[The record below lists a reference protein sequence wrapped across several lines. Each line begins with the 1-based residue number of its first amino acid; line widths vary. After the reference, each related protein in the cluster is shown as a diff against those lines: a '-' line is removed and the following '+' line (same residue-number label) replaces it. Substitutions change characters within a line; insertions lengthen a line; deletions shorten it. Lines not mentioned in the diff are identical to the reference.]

1 MANKLNSVSI
11 LTVGEA
17 RGHNL
22 KIDQTSL
29 EQALKVAQSMKR
41 IKVTMGHGAPV
52 TGILGYIDNFSIK
65 GDRLLGDLNLFNT
78 NEAQFVEQLAQVL
91 PEGFGI
97 SLTFSGVPEIMGAER
112 FARVTE
118 IYDCS
123 IVSEPAANPAGMFS
137 AFSAVDMKKLQ
148 MNEAPVEVKKE
159 LSEPAVVAAPAP
171 EAPAVETP
179 AAVEAP
185 KAELAEVPA
194 NNSSDKEE
202 MGIVDS
208 YKKAVQR
215 KIKNSPLNPNNF
227 ETEPTLTDIAAM
239 LDELLGL
246 MKADAASDV
255 VEAPEMP
262 SEDMTKK
269 EMSAKVEEKAD
280 EKAVTTLEK
289 AKADA
294 AGAVA
299 VPAESSQPLGRA
311 EILNQFNAE
320 KNPTRRSEL
329 LRKLGL

>member
-1 MANKLNSVSI
+1 MANKLNGVSI

-137 AFSAVDMKKLQ
+137 AFCAVDMQKLQ

-179 AAVEAP
+179 AVVEAP
-185 KAELAEVPA
+185 KAELAEMPA
-194 NNSSDKEE
+194 DKPAEK
-202 MGIVDS
+202 M
-208 YKKAVQR
+208 A
-215 KIKNSPLNPNNF
+215 
-227 ETEPTLTDIAAM
+227 EPTLTDIAAM
-239 LDELLGL
+239 LSELLVL
-246 MKADAASDV
+246 MKADATQDV
-255 VEAPEMP
+255 TEAPEAP
-262 SEDMTKK
+262 AAPAQDMAKPYG
-269 EMSAKVEEKAD
+269 MSAKSD
-280 EKAVTTLEK
+280 EKTSTTLEK

>member
-52 TGILGYIDNFSIK
+52 TGILGYIDNFLIK

-97 SLTFSGVPEIMGAER
+97 SLTFSGVPEVMGSER

-159 LSEPAVVAAPAP
+159 LSEPAVVAVPAP

-185 KAELAEVPA
+185 KAELAEMP
-194 NNSSDKEE
+194 EE
-202 MGIVDS
+202 
-208 YKKAVQR
+208 KKDEQKMA
-215 KIKNSPLNPNNF
+215 
-227 ETEPTLTDIAAM
+227 EPTLTDIAAM
-239 LDELLGL
+239 LTKLIGMLTPKIEENEDDEEMGYKKEE
-246 MKADAASDV
+246 MSKADD
-255 VEAPEMP
+255 
-262 SEDMTKK
+262 
-269 EMSAKVEEKAD
+269 
-280 EKAVTTLEK
+280 KAVTTLEK

-320 KNPTRRSEL
+320 KNPARRSEL

>member
-1 MANKLNSVSI
+1 MANKLKNVSI
-11 LTVGEA
+11 LTIGEA

-22 KIDQTSL
+22 LIDEKSL
-29 EQALKVAQSMKR
+29 EQALAVAQSMKR

-52 TGILGYIDNFSIK
+52 TGILGYIDGFRIEEE
-65 GDRLLGDLNLFNT
+65 RLMGDLTLFNT
-78 NEAQFVEQLAQVL
+78 NEAQFVQHLAQVL
-91 PEGFGI
+91 PEGFGM
-97 SLTFSGVPEIMGAER
+97 SLTFSGVPEEVAGNR

-179 AAVEAP
+179 AVVEAP

-194 NNSSDKEE
+194 DKPAEK
-202 MGIVDS
+202 M
-208 YKKAVQR
+208 A
-215 KIKNSPLNPNNF
+215 
-227 ETEPTLTDIAAM
+227 EPTLTDIAGM
-239 LDELLGL
+239 LAELLAL
-246 MKADAASDV
+246 MKADATQDV
-255 VEAPEMP
+255 TEAPEMP
-262 SEDMTKK
+262 AEDMAKK
-269 EMSAKVEEKAD
+269 EMSAKTEEKAD

>member
-1 MANKLNSVSI
+1 MAYMANKLNSVSI

-97 SLTFSGVPEIMGAER
+97 SLTFSGVPEIMGSER

-159 LSEPAVVAAPAP
+159 LSEPAVVAVPAP
-171 EAPAVETP
+171 EAPAIETP
-179 AAVEAP
+179 AVVEAP
-185 KAELAEVPA
+185 KAELAEMP
-194 NNSSDKEE
+194 EE
-202 MGIVDS
+202 
-208 YKKAVQR
+208 KKDEQKMA
-215 KIKNSPLNPNNF
+215 
-227 ETEPTLTDIAAM
+227 EPTLTDIAAM
-239 LDELLGL
+239 LTKLIGMLTPKIEEDEDDEEMGYKKEE
-246 MKADAASDV
+246 MSKADD
-255 VEAPEMP
+255 
-262 SEDMTKK
+262 
-269 EMSAKVEEKAD
+269 
-280 EKAVTTLEK
+280 KAVTTLEK

>member
-1 MANKLNSVSI
+1 MANKLSNVSI

-17 RGHNL
+17 KGHDL
-22 KIDQTSL
+22 LIDQTSL
-29 EQALKVAQSMKR
+29 EQALAVALTMKR
-41 IKVTMGHGAPV
+41 IKVTMGHGAEV
-52 TGILGYIDNFSIK
+52 SGILGYIDGFKIE
-65 GDRLLGDLNLFNT
+65 GDQLMGDLTLFNT
-78 NEAQFVEQLAQVL
+78 NEAQFVQHLANVL
-91 PEGFGI
+91 PEGFGL
-97 SLTFSGVPEIMGAER
+97 SLTFSGVPEQVAGDR

-118 IYDCS
+118 IYDIS
-123 IVSEPAANPAGMFS
+123 VVSTPAANPAGMFS
-137 AFSAVDMKKLQ
+137 AFTAVDMKKLQ

-159 LSEPAVVAAPAP
+159 LSEPAVVAVPAP

-179 AAVEAP
+179 AVVEAP
-185 KAELAEVPA
+185 KAELAEMPA
-194 NNSSDKEE
+194 DKPEE
-202 MGIVDS
+202 KM
-208 YKKAVQR
+208 AQ
-215 KIKNSPLNPNNF
+215 
-227 ETEPTLTDIAAM
+227 PTLIDIAAM
-239 LDELLGL
+239 LTEVLAL
-246 MKADAASDV
+246 MKADEASDV

-320 KNPTRRSEL
+320 KNPARRSEL

>member
-1 MANKLNSVSI
+1 MANKLKNVSI
-11 LTVGEA
+11 LTIGEA

-22 KIDQTSL
+22 LIDEKSL
-29 EQALKVAQSMKR
+29 EQALAVAQSMKR

-52 TGILGYIDNFSIK
+52 TGILGYIDGFRIE
-65 GDRLLGDLNLFNT
+65 GERLMGDLTLFNT
-78 NEAQFVEQLAQVL
+78 NEAQFVQHLAQVL
-91 PEGFGI
+91 PEGFGM
-97 SLTFSGVPEIMGAER
+97 SLTFSGVPEEVAGNR

-179 AAVEAP
+179 AVVEAP
-185 KAELAEVPA
+185 KAELAEMPA
-194 NNSSDKEE
+194 DKPEE
-202 MGIVDS
+202 KM
-208 YKKAVQR
+208 A
-215 KIKNSPLNPNNF
+215 
-227 ETEPTLTDIAAM
+227 EPTLIDIAAM
-239 LDELLGL
+239 LTEVLAL

-262 SEDMTKK
+262 SEDMAKK
-269 EMSAKVEEKAD
+269 EMSAKTEEKAD

>member
-1 MANKLNSVSI
+1 MANKLKNVSI
-11 LTVGEA
+11 LTIGEA

-22 KIDQTSL
+22 LIDEKSL
-29 EQALKVAQSMKR
+29 EQALAVAQSMKR

-52 TGILGYIDNFSIK
+52 TGILGYIDGFRIE
-65 GDRLLGDLNLFNT
+65 GDRLMGDLTLFNT
-78 NEAQFVEQLAQVL
+78 NEAQFVQHLAQVL
-91 PEGFGI
+91 PEGFGM
-97 SLTFSGVPEIMGAER
+97 SLTFSGVPEEVAGNR

-179 AAVEAP
+179 AVVEAP

-194 NNSSDKEE
+194 DKPAEK
-202 MGIVDS
+202 M
-208 YKKAVQR
+208 A
-215 KIKNSPLNPNNF
+215 
-227 ETEPTLTDIAAM
+227 EPTLTDIAGM
-239 LDELLGL
+239 LAELLAL
-246 MKADAASDV
+246 MKADATQDV
-255 VEAPEMP
+255 TEAPEMP
-262 SEDMTKK
+262 AEDMSKK
-269 EMSAKVEEKAD
+269 EMSAKTEEKAD

-320 KNPTRRSEL
+320 KNPARRSEL

>member
-159 LSEPAVVAAPAP
+159 LSEPTVEAAPVSAPIVETAPAP
-171 EAPAVETP
+171 IEA
-179 AAVEAP
+179 
-185 KAELAEVPA
+185 KAELAEMP
-194 NNSSDKEE
+194 EE
-202 MGIVDS
+202 
-208 YKKAVQR
+208 KKDEQKMA
-215 KIKNSPLNPNNF
+215 
-227 ETEPTLTDIAAM
+227 EPTLTDIAAM
-239 LDELLGL
+239 LTKLIGMLTPKIEEDEDDEEMGYKKEE
-246 MKADAASDV
+246 MSKADD
-255 VEAPEMP
+255 
-262 SEDMTKK
+262 
-269 EMSAKVEEKAD
+269 
-280 EKAVTTLEK
+280 KAVTTLEK

-320 KNPTRRSEL
+320 KNPARRSEL

>member
-1 MANKLNSVSI
+1 MANKLSNVSI

-17 RGHNL
+17 KGHNL
-22 KIDQTSL
+22 LIDQTSL
-29 EQALKVAQSMKR
+29 EQALAVALTMKR

-97 SLTFSGVPEIMGAER
+97 SLTFSGVPEVMGSER

-179 AAVEAP
+179 AVVEAP
-185 KAELAEVPA
+185 KAELAEMPA
-194 NNSSDKEE
+194 DKPEE
-202 MGIVDS
+202 KM
-208 YKKAVQR
+208 A
-215 KIKNSPLNPNNF
+215 
-227 ETEPTLTDIAAM
+227 EPTLIDIAAM
-239 LDELLGL
+239 LTEVLAL

-255 VEAPEMP
+255 VEAPEMAA
-262 SEDMTKK
+262 EL
-269 EMSAKVEEKAD
+269 SAKTDEKAD
-280 EKAVTTLEK
+280 DKAVTTLEK

>member
-1 MANKLNSVSI
+1 MANKLSNVSI

-17 RGHNL
+17 KGHNL
-22 KIDQTSL
+22 LIDQTSL

-41 IKVTMGHGAPV
+41 IKVTMGHGAEV
-52 TGILGYIDNFSIK
+52 SGILGYIDGFKIE
-65 GDRLLGDLNLFNT
+65 GDRLMGDLTLFNT
-78 NEAQFVEQLAQVL
+78 NEAQFVQHLANVL
-91 PEGFGI
+91 PEGFGL
-97 SLTFSGVPEIMGAER
+97 SLTFSGVPEQVAGNR
-112 FARVTE
+112 FARVSE
-118 IYDCS
+118 IYDIS
-123 IVSEPAANPAGMFS
+123 VVSSPAANSAGLFS
-137 AFSAVDMKKLQ
+137 AFTAVDMKKLQ

-171 EAPAVETP
+171 EAPAVEAP
-179 AAVEAP
+179 AVVEAP

-194 NNSSDKEE
+194 DKPAEK
-202 MGIVDS
+202 M
-208 YKKAVQR
+208 A
-215 KIKNSPLNPNNF
+215 
-227 ETEPTLTDIAAM
+227 EPTLIDIAAM
-239 LDELLGL
+239 LTEVLAL

-262 SEDMTKK
+262 AEDMAKK
-269 EMSAKVEEKAD
+269 EMSAKTEEKAD

-320 KNPTRRSEL
+320 KNPARRSEL

>member
-1 MANKLNSVSI
+1 MANKLSDVSI

-17 RGHNL
+17 KGHNL
-22 KIDQTSL
+22 LIDQTSL
-29 EQALKVAQSMKR
+29 EQALAVALSMKR
-41 IKVTMGHGAPV
+41 IKVTMGHGAEV
-52 TGILGYIDNFSIK
+52 SGILGYIDGFKIE
-65 GDRLLGDLNLFNT
+65 GDRLMGDLTLFNT
-78 NEAQFVEQLAQVL
+78 NEAQFVQHLANVL
-91 PEGFGI
+91 PEGFGL
-97 SLTFSGVPEIMGAER
+97 SLTFSGVPEQVAGDR

-118 IYDCS
+118 IYDIS
-123 IVSEPAANPAGMFS
+123 VVSTPAANPAGMFS
-137 AFSAVDMKKLQ
+137 AFTAVDMKKLQ

-159 LSEPAVVAAPAP
+159 LSEPAVVAVSAP

-179 AAVEAP
+179 AVVEAP
-185 KAELAEVPA
+185 KAELAEMPA
-194 NNSSDKEE
+194 DKPEE
-202 MGIVDS
+202 KM
-208 YKKAVQR
+208 A
-215 KIKNSPLNPNNF
+215 
-227 ETEPTLTDIAAM
+227 EPTLTDIAGM
-239 LDELLGL
+239 LTEVLAL

-269 EMSAKVEEKAD
+269 EMSAKTDEKAD

>member
-1 MANKLNSVSI
+1 MANKLSDVSI

-17 RGHNL
+17 KGHNL
-22 KIDQTSL
+22 LIDQTSL
-29 EQALKVAQSMKR
+29 EQALAVALSMKR
-41 IKVTMGHGAPV
+41 IKVTMGHGAEV
-52 TGILGYIDNFSIK
+52 SGILGYIDGFKIE
-65 GDRLLGDLNLFNT
+65 GDRLMGDLTLFNT
-78 NEAQFVEQLAQVL
+78 NEAQFVQHLANVL
-91 PEGFGI
+91 PEGFGL
-97 SLTFSGVPEIMGAER
+97 SLTFSGVPEQVAGDR
-112 FARVTE
+112 FARVDE
-118 IYDCS
+118 IFDIS
-123 IVSEPAANPAGMFS
+123 VVSTPAANSAGLFS
-137 AFSAVDMKKLQ
+137 AFTAVDIKKLQ

-159 LSEPAVVAAPAP
+159 LSEPAVVAVPAP
-171 EAPAVETP
+171 EVPAVETP

-185 KAELAEVPA
+185 KAELAEMPA
-194 NNSSDKEE
+194 DKPEE
-202 MGIVDS
+202 KM
-208 YKKAVQR
+208 A
-215 KIKNSPLNPNNF
+215 
-227 ETEPTLTDIAAM
+227 EPTLTDIAGM
-239 LDELLGL
+239 LTEVLAL

-269 EMSAKVEEKAD
+269 EMSAKTDEKAD
-280 EKAVTTLEK
+280 DKAVTTLEK

>member
-1 MANKLNSVSI
+1 MANKLKNVSI
-11 LTVGEA
+11 LTIGEA

-22 KIDQTSL
+22 LIDEKSL
-29 EQALKVAQSMKR
+29 EQALSVAQSMKR

-52 TGILGYIDNFSIK
+52 TGILGYIDGFRIE
-65 GDRLLGDLNLFNT
+65 GDRLMGDLTLFNT
-78 NEAQFVEQLAQVL
+78 NEAQFVQHLAQVL
-91 PEGFGI
+91 PEGFGM
-97 SLTFSGVPEIMGAER
+97 SLTFSGVPEEVAGNR

-179 AAVEAP
+179 AVVEAP

-194 NNSSDKEE
+194 DKPAEK
-202 MGIVDS
+202 M
-208 YKKAVQR
+208 A
-215 KIKNSPLNPNNF
+215 
-227 ETEPTLTDIAAM
+227 EPTLTDIAGM
-239 LDELLGL
+239 LAELLAL
-246 MKADAASDV
+246 MKADATQDV
-255 VEAPEMP
+255 TEAPEMP
-262 SEDMTKK
+262 AEDMSKK
-269 EMSAKVEEKAD
+269 EMSAKIEEKAD

>member
-159 LSEPAVVAAPAP
+159 LSEPTVEAAPVSAPIVETAPAP
-171 EAPAVETP
+171 IEA
-179 AAVEAP
+179 
-185 KAELAEVPA
+185 KAELAEMP
-194 NNSSDKEE
+194 EE
-202 MGIVDS
+202 
-208 YKKAVQR
+208 KKDEQKMA
-215 KIKNSPLNPNNF
+215 
-227 ETEPTLTDIAAM
+227 EPTLTDIAGM
-239 LDELLGL
+239 LTKLIGMLTPKIEEDE
-246 MKADAASDV
+246 DD
-255 VEAPEMP
+255 EEMGY
-262 SEDMTKK
+262 KK
-269 EMSAKVEEKAD
+269 EEMSKAD

-320 KNPTRRSEL
+320 KNPARRSEL

>member
-1 MANKLNSVSI
+1 MANKLNGVSI

-22 KIDQTSL
+22 TIDQTSL

-52 TGILGYIDNFSIK
+52 TGILGYIDNFLIK
-65 GDRLLGDLNLFNT
+65 GDRLMGDLNLFNT

-137 AFSAVDMKKLQ
+137 AFCAVDMQKLQ

-159 LSEPAVVAAPAP
+159 LSEPTVEAAPASAP
-171 EAPAVETP
+171 IVETAPAP
-179 AAVEAP
+179 IEA
-185 KAELAEVPA
+185 KAELAEMP
-194 NNSSDKEE
+194 EE
-202 MGIVDS
+202 
-208 YKKAVQR
+208 KKDEQKMA
-215 KIKNSPLNPNNF
+215 
-227 ETEPTLTDIAAM
+227 EPTLTDIAGM
-239 LDELLGL
+239 LSQLIGM
-246 MKADAASDV
+246 MKKDDAPK
-255 VEAPEMP
+255 VEAKEKDEGEE
-262 SEDMTKK
+262 S
-269 EMSAKVEEKAD
+269 EMSAETPKNVIA
-280 EKAVTTLEK
+280 LEK

-299 VPAESSQPLGRA
+299 VPAELSQPLGRA
-311 EILNQFNAE
+311 DILNQFNAE
-320 KNPTRRSEL
+320 TSPARRTEM

>member
-159 LSEPAVVAAPAP
+159 LSEPAVVAVPAP

-179 AAVEAP
+179 AVVEAP
-185 KAELAEVPA
+185 KAELAEMP
-194 NNSSDKEE
+194 EE
-202 MGIVDS
+202 
-208 YKKAVQR
+208 KKDEQKMA
-215 KIKNSPLNPNNF
+215 
-227 ETEPTLTDIAAM
+227 EPTLTDIAAM
-239 LDELLGL
+239 LTKLIGMLTPKIEEDKDDEEMGYKKEE
-246 MKADAASDV
+246 MSKADD
-255 VEAPEMP
+255 
-262 SEDMTKK
+262 
-269 EMSAKVEEKAD
+269 
-280 EKAVTTLEK
+280 KAVTTLEK

-320 KNPTRRSEL
+320 KNPARRSEL

>member
-1 MANKLNSVSI
+1 MANKLNGVSI

-22 KIDQTSL
+22 TIDQTSL

-137 AFSAVDMKKLQ
+137 AFCAVDMQKLQ

-159 LSEPAVVAAPAP
+159 LSAPTVEAAPASAP
-171 EAPAVETP
+171 IVETAPAP
-179 AAVEAP
+179 IEA
-185 KAELAEVPA
+185 KAELAEMP
-194 NNSSDKEE
+194 EE
-202 MGIVDS
+202 
-208 YKKAVQR
+208 KKDEQKMA
-215 KIKNSPLNPNNF
+215 
-227 ETEPTLTDIAAM
+227 EPTLTDIAGM
-239 LDELLGL
+239 LSKLIGMLTPKTQETEKGEDDE
-246 MKADAASDV
+246 
-255 VEAPEMP
+255 EM
-262 SEDMTKK
+262 TYKK
-269 EMSAKVEEKAD
+269 EEMAKANDKT
-280 EKAVTTLEK
+280 VTTLEK

-311 EILNQFNAE
+311 EILTQFNAE
-320 KNPTRRSEL
+320 KNPTRRLEL

>member
-1 MANKLNSVSI
+1 MANKLNGVSI

-22 KIDQTSL
+22 TIDQTSL
-29 EQALKVAQSMKR
+29 KQALKVAQSMKR

-52 TGILGYIDNFSIK
+52 TGILGYIDNFLIK

-137 AFSAVDMKKLQ
+137 AFCAVDIQKLQ

-159 LSEPAVVAAPAP
+159 LSAPTVEAAPASAP
-171 EAPAVETP
+171 IVETAPAP
-179 AAVEAP
+179 IEA
-185 KAELAEVPA
+185 KAELAEMP
-194 NNSSDKEE
+194 EE
-202 MGIVDS
+202 
-208 YKKAVQR
+208 KKDEQKMA
-215 KIKNSPLNPNNF
+215 
-227 ETEPTLTDIAAM
+227 EPTLTDIAGM
-239 LDELLGL
+239 LSKLIGMLTPKTQETEKGEDDE
-246 MKADAASDV
+246 
-255 VEAPEMP
+255 EM
-262 SEDMTKK
+262 TYKK
-269 EMSAKVEEKAD
+269 EEMAKANDKT
-280 EKAVTTLEK
+280 VTTLEK

-311 EILNQFNAE
+311 EILTQFNAE
-320 KNPTRRSEL
+320 KNPTRRLEL

>member
-1 MANKLNSVSI
+1 MANKLKNVSI
-11 LTVGEA
+11 LTIGEA

-22 KIDQTSL
+22 LIDEKSL
-29 EQALKVAQSMKR
+29 EQALAVAQSMKR

-52 TGILGYIDNFSIK
+52 TGILGYIDGFRIE
-65 GDRLLGDLNLFNT
+65 GDRLMGDLTLFNT
-78 NEAQFVEQLAQVL
+78 NEAQFVQHLAQVL
-91 PEGFGI
+91 PEGFGM
-97 SLTFSGVPEIMGAER
+97 SLTFSGVPEEVAGNR

-137 AFSAVDMKKLQ
+137 AFSTVDMKKLQ

-159 LSEPAVVAAPAP
+159 LSEPAVVAAPAL

-179 AAVEAP
+179 AVVEAP

-194 NNSSDKEE
+194 DKPAEK
-202 MGIVDS
+202 M
-208 YKKAVQR
+208 A
-215 KIKNSPLNPNNF
+215 
-227 ETEPTLTDIAAM
+227 EPTLTDIAGM
-239 LDELLGL
+239 LAELLAL
-246 MKADAASDV
+246 MKADATQDV
-255 VEAPEMP
+255 TEAPAA
-262 SEDMTKK
+262 SAEDMAKPYG
-269 EMSAKVEEKAD
+269 MSAKSD
-280 EKAVTTLEK
+280 EKTSITLEK

-320 KNPTRRSEL
+320 KNPARRSEL

>member
-1 MANKLNSVSI
+1 MANKLSDVSI

-17 RGHNL
+17 KGHNL
-22 KIDQTSL
+22 LIDQTSL
-29 EQALKVAQSMKR
+29 EQALAVALSMKR
-41 IKVTMGHGAPV
+41 IKVTMGHGAEV
-52 TGILGYIDNFSIK
+52 SGILGYIDGFKIE
-65 GDRLLGDLNLFNT
+65 GDRLMGDLTLFNT
-78 NEAQFVEQLAQVL
+78 NEAQFVQHLANVL
-91 PEGFGI
+91 PEGFGL
-97 SLTFSGVPEIMGAER
+97 SLTFSGVPEQVAGDR

-118 IYDCS
+118 IYDIS
-123 IVSEPAANPAGMFS
+123 VVSTPAANPAGMFS
-137 AFSAVDMKKLQ
+137 AFTAVDMKKLQ

-159 LSEPAVVAAPAP
+159 LSEPAVVAVPAP
-171 EAPAVETP
+171 EAPVVETP
-179 AAVEAP
+179 AVVEAP
-185 KAELAEVPA
+185 KAELAEMPA
-194 NNSSDKEE
+194 DKPEE
-202 MGIVDS
+202 KM
-208 YKKAVQR
+208 A
-215 KIKNSPLNPNNF
+215 
-227 ETEPTLTDIAAM
+227 EPTLIDIAAM
-239 LDELLGL
+239 LTEVLAL

-262 SEDMTKK
+262 SEDMAKK
-269 EMSAKVEEKAD
+269 EMSAKTDEKAD

>member
-1 MANKLNSVSI
+1 MANKLNGVSI

-22 KIDQTSL
+22 TIDQTSL

-65 GDRLLGDLNLFNT
+65 GDRLMGDLNLFNT

-137 AFSAVDMKKLQ
+137 AFCAVDMQKLQ

-159 LSEPAVVAAPAP
+159 LSAPTVEAAPASAP
-171 EAPAVETP
+171 IVETAPAP
-179 AAVEAP
+179 IEA
-185 KAELAEVPA
+185 KAELAEMP
-194 NNSSDKEE
+194 EE
-202 MGIVDS
+202 
-208 YKKAVQR
+208 KKDEQKMA
-215 KIKNSPLNPNNF
+215 
-227 ETEPTLTDIAAM
+227 EPTLTDIAGM
-239 LDELLGL
+239 LSKLIGMLTPKPEEGEDDEE
-246 MKADAASDV
+246 MTCKKEEMSKADD
-255 VEAPEMP
+255 
-262 SEDMTKK
+262 
-269 EMSAKVEEKAD
+269 
-280 EKAVTTLEK
+280 KAVTTLEK

-311 EILNQFNAE
+311 EILTQFNAE
-320 KNPTRRSEL
+320 KNPTRRLEL

>member
-1 MANKLNSVSI
+1 MANKLSDVSI

-17 RGHNL
+17 KGHNL
-22 KIDQTSL
+22 LIDQTSL
-29 EQALKVAQSMKR
+29 EQALAVALSMKR
-41 IKVTMGHGAPV
+41 IKVTMGHGAEV
-52 TGILGYIDNFSIK
+52 SGILGYIDGFKIE
-65 GDRLLGDLNLFNT
+65 GDRLMGDLTLFNT
-78 NEAQFVEQLAQVL
+78 NEAQFVQHLANVL
-91 PEGFGI
+91 PEGFGL
-97 SLTFSGVPEIMGAER
+97 SLTFSGVPEQVAGDR

-118 IYDCS
+118 IYDIS
-123 IVSEPAANPAGMFS
+123 VVSTPAANPAGMFS
-137 AFSAVDMKKLQ
+137 AFTAVDMKKLQ

-171 EAPAVETP
+171 EAPVVETP
-179 AAVEAP
+179 AVVEAP
-185 KAELAEVPA
+185 KAELAEMPA
-194 NNSSDKEE
+194 DKPEE
-202 MGIVDS
+202 KM
-208 YKKAVQR
+208 A
-215 KIKNSPLNPNNF
+215 
-227 ETEPTLTDIAAM
+227 EPTLIDIAAM
-239 LDELLGL
+239 LTEVLAL

-262 SEDMTKK
+262 SEDMAKK
-269 EMSAKVEEKAD
+269 EMSAKTDEKAD

-299 VPAESSQPLGRA
+299 VPAELSQPLGRA

>member
-1 MANKLNSVSI
+1 MANKLKNVSI
-11 LTVGEA
+11 LTIGEA

-22 KIDQTSL
+22 LIDEKSL
-29 EQALKVAQSMKR
+29 EQALAVAQSMKR

-52 TGILGYIDNFSIK
+52 TGILGYIDGFRIE
-65 GDRLLGDLNLFNT
+65 GERLMGDLTLFNT
-78 NEAQFVEQLAQVL
+78 NEAQFVQHLAQVL
-91 PEGFGI
+91 PEGFGM
-97 SLTFSGVPEIMGAER
+97 SLTFSGVPEEVSGNR

-148 MNEAPVEVKKE
+148 MIEAPVEVKKE
-159 LSEPAVVAAPAP
+159 LSEPAVVAAPSP
-171 EAPAVETP
+171 EAPAVATP
-179 AAVEAP
+179 AVVEAP

-194 NNSSDKEE
+194 DKPAEK
-202 MGIVDS
+202 M
-208 YKKAVQR
+208 A
-215 KIKNSPLNPNNF
+215 
-227 ETEPTLTDIAAM
+227 EPTLTDIAGM
-239 LDELLGL
+239 LAELLAL
-246 MKADAASDV
+246 IKADATQDV
-255 VEAPEMP
+255 TEAPA
-262 SEDMTKK
+262 EDMAKK
-269 EMSAKVEEKAD
+269 EMSAKIEEKAD
-280 EKAVTTLEK
+280 DKALTTLEK

>member
-1 MANKLNSVSI
+1 MANKLNGVSI

-22 KIDQTSL
+22 TIDQTSL

-65 GDRLLGDLNLFNT
+65 GDRLMGDLNLFNT

-97 SLTFSGVPEIMGAER
+97 SLTFSGVPEIMGSER

-123 IVSEPAANPAGMFS
+123 IVSEPAANPAGIFS
-137 AFSAVDMKKLQ
+137 AFTAVDIKKLQ

-159 LSEPAVVAAPAP
+159 LSEPTVVVPAPAP
-171 EAPAVETP
+171 EPEATPAPA
-179 AAVEAP
+179 EA
-185 KAELAEVPA
+185 KAELG
-194 NNSSDKEE
+194 DG
-202 MGIVDS
+202 M
-208 YKKAVQR
+208 YKKDEEKMA
-215 KIKNSPLNPNNF
+215 
-227 ETEPTLTDIAAM
+227 EPTLTDIAAM
-239 LDELLGL
+239 LSQLIAMMKEDEEP
-246 MKADAASDV
+246 
-255 VEAPEMP
+255 EAPEV
-262 SEDMTKK
+262 EAKEKTKDEES
-269 EMSAKVEEKAD
+269 EMSAETPKNVI
-280 EKAVTTLEK
+280 TLEK